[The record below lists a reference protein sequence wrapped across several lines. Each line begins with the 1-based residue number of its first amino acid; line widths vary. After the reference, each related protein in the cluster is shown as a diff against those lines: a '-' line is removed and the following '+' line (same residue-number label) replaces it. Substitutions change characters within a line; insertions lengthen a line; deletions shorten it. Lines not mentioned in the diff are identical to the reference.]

1 MNRPPNAFP
10 LAGMARPPAPV
21 QQAQQNAPVANLVW
35 STIGEQATDSGL
47 KTLVYGQAGVGKTV
61 LCATLPLPIVFV
73 NAESGALSLREQNLF
88 KIFVE
93 HHGMHPDLATDRAK
107 AVAKSPSVLVR
118 NGAELRRV
126 HEDLV
131 RNPGHYASLALD
143 SLSEIAEAMLAS
155 IIPTTTNLQ
164 KAYGEMA
171 ATVDEFVRKFRNGL
185 VGKHVCFTAKMEPMK
200 DEVTGIVKWGPSF
213 PGQQLGKLS
222 PYWLDETFFMGVW
235 TDPANQLPP
244 QRYLLTQPDQNYTA
258 KDRSGALDVMER
270 PDLSYIIDK
279 ITNS

>member
-1 MNRPPNAFP
+1 MNRPMNAFP
-10 LAGMARPPAPV
+10 GQLKPPAPV
-21 QQAQQNAPVANLVW
+21 SQQPQQQAPAANLMW
-35 STIGEQATDSGL
+35 STIGEQATDSGI

-61 LCATLPLPIVFV
+61 LCATLPMPIVFV

-107 AVAKSPSVLVR
+107 LVAKSPSVLVR

-126 HEDLV
+126 HEDLL
-131 RNPGHYASLALD
+131 RNPTHYKSVALD

-171 ATVDEFVRKFRNGL
+171 ATVDEYVRKFRNGL
-185 VGKHVCFTAKMEPMK
+185 VGKHVCFTAKMEPTK
-200 DEVTGIVKWGPSF
+200 DEVTGVIKWGPSF

-235 TDPANQLPP
+235 TDPTNQQPS
-244 QRYLLTQPDQNYTA
+244 QRFLLTQPDQNYTA
-258 KDRSGALDVMER
+258 KDRSGALNLMEQ
-270 PDLSYIIDK
+270 PDLSYIIEK
-279 ITNS
+279 ITTS